1 MGERMKSEKKST
13 EAGNNHTLIIIA
25 LIGAIG
31 GALTTWIAGIPARKE
46 ADLKAEQ
53 LRDALQ
59 ERDEARD
66 HFEKYRNKYENAPKT
81 FVRELE
87 KVIETAAKEIEPR
100 DKSRGADPEKLIV
113 NARTIVAVRNDLRKS
128 LEAVGGKLNSEIDEL
143 AVELRKPEIDQ
154 RKVQELVQVLNNK
167 WPAKKAEIEVVVRKI
182 IIEMGLTPDGP

>member
-1 MGERMKSEKKST
+1 MGEKMKSEKKST
-13 EAGNNHTLIIIA
+13 EAGSNPTLIIIA

-53 LRDALQ
+53 LRDALR
-59 ERDEARD
+59 ERDDAKGFIER
-66 HFEKYRNKYENAPKT
+66 YRNKYENAPKT

-100 DKSRGADPEKLIV
+100 DKSRSADPEKLIV

-143 AVELRKPEIDQ
+143 AFELKRPKIDQ
-154 RKVQELVQVLNNK
+154 RKVQELVQILNKK
-167 WPAKKAEIEVVVRKI
+167 WPAKKTEIEVVVRKV